1 MAVKR
6 ANKRALR
13 ANRAK
18 RTLAGGP
25 SKRPR
30 YAKKAKLPARRR
42 RAGGLPLV
50 SRSIRIKHVAG
61 QLSFSSASHI
71 HKADLQVRTMERVGS
86 VNNIVNQTAV
96 KLQSLSGKQFQGSF
110 AMFDCA
116 QLRQINQYA
125 LAQTRPT
132 RCVIQGLNNEYTFT
146 NFANAPLELDIY
158 DIALKRDIY
167 TDYAFDTTNGTYTPL
182 PYPESYFGNGL
193 AAQNGLTVYSQPA
206 QIVGASPTDSQ
217 LFKDWF
223 IVKRKTT
230 VLLPIGGGHRH
241 MVSVKTNRIV
251 DTMLAGNSGTI
262 AGLKDFTKYVMVNI
276 KGLPVWDDTDGNPG
290 VTSSASQV
298 GIVAVQRLKYTFVQ
312 DFSFNSA
319 LIQSLPLPNS
329 TATHMWNPGNG
340 VNTIVT
346 GLATLP

>member
-1 MAVKR
+1 MAIKMRKPRRRVAKKALAPKR
-6 ANKRALR
+6 K
-13 ANRAK
+13 
-18 RTLAGGP
+18 
-25 SKRPR
+25 

-42 RAGGLPLV
+42 RAGGLPSL

-61 QLSFSSASHI
+61 QLSFSSASHV
-71 HKADLQVRTMERVGS
+71 HKADLQVRTMERVGA
-86 VNNIVNQTAV
+86 VNNIVNQIATKV
-96 KLQSLSGKQFQGSF
+96 QSLSGKQAQGSF
-110 AMFDCA
+110 AMFNCD

-125 LAQTRPT
+125 LAQVRPT

-167 TDYAFDTTNGTYTPL
+167 VDYAFDTTAGTYTPL

-193 AAQNGLTVYSQPA
+193 AAQNALTPYSQPA
-206 QIVGASPTDSQ
+206 QIVGASPYDSQ

-223 IVKRKTT
+223 VIKRKTT

-241 MVSVKTNRIV
+241 MVSVKTNRVV

-262 AGLKDFTKYVMVNI
+262 AGLKDFTKYVMVNV
-276 KGLPVWDDTDGNPG
+276 KGLPVWDDTDGSPG

-312 DFSFNSA
+312 DFTFTSA
-319 LIQSLPLPNS
+319 LNQSLSLPNAS
-329 TATHMWNPGNG
+329 ATHIWNSGSGAN
-340 VNTIVT
+340 NTVA